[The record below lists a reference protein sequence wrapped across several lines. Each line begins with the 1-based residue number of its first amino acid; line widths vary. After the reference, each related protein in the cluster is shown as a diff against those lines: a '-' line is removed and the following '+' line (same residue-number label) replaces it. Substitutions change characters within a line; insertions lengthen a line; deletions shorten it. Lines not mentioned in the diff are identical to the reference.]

1 MKLTEIEPTVCPI
14 TISDL
19 EIYIFCRVGEDSHD
33 YGIMLQRLTD
43 NFNQEYELEE
53 VFGFI

>member
-1 MKLTEIEPTVCPI
+1 MKLAENLQLCEFVLTYKN
-14 TISDL
+14 
-19 EIYIFCRVGEDSHD
+19 YIFCRVGEDSHD

-53 VFGFI
+53 VCGSI